1 MFQKDFVL
9 RMIEM
14 FGELLAGIM
23 VLIRKGEYARAS
35 EQIGRVYYEMLKV
48 DSSFFRAIPE
58 DDLTHELLENHNY
71 TNGHLEILA
80 ELLNAEAELTMA
92 TGNKMESIE
101 FSRKSLILFEFID
114 AEQKTYSLD
123 RINKIET
130 IKKRISNLL
139 QSNNIPDKS
148 L

>member
-23 VLIRKGEYARAS
+23 VLIMKGEYARAS
-35 EQIGRVYYEMLKV
+35 EQIGRVYYEMLKE

-58 DDLTHELLENHNY
+58 EDLTHELLENHNY

-92 TGNKMESIE
+92 AGNKTESID

-114 AEQKTYSLD
+114 TEQKTYSLD

-139 QSNNIPDKS
+139 QPNNIRGKS